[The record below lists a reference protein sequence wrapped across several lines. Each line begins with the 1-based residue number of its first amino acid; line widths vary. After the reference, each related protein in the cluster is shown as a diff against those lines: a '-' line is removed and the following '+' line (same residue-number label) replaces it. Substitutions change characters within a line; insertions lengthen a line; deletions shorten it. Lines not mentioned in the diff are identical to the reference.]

1 MRSVLIALFIL
12 ILCISCRSSTDS
24 IGEIYHIDPS
34 ELNDITI
41 KYIYINNSVAERKLT
56 LKGAEKNAFWNEFLK
71 TKELNGV
78 RFSRR
83 FTVSRAEVDIL
94 HENGKHYTI
103 EICRLENGTGYITIN
118 KWSGNVFKDLGS
130 KYSEELASFVFNLE
144 R

>member
-1 MRSVLIALFIL
+1 MNTLQGFLVFNRETNRRMRSVLIALFIL

-34 ELNDITI
+34 ELNHITI

-94 HENGKHYTI
+94 HENGKH
-103 EICRLENGTGYITIN
+103 
-118 KWSGNVFKDLGS
+118 
-130 KYSEELASFVFNLE
+130 
-144 R
+144 